1 MDEDELSI
9 FDVESAILTGE
20 IIERQKEQTS
30 REWKYVLHGEAVEG
44 DALIVVAK
52 VGPTRKL
59 IIITVYRSWEKVM
72 VCDICGKSGARV
84 RRVTRSYGKGK
95 NLFVIE
101 NIPVVTCPHC
111 GESYLTAE
119 TLHEIERLKLHRRKI
134 AQEHCIDVVPFA

>member
-1 MDEDELSI
+1 
-9 FDVESAILTGE
+9 
-20 IIERQKEQTS
+20 
-30 REWKYVLHGEAVEG
+30 
-44 DALIVVAK
+44 
-52 VGPTRKL
+52 
-59 IIITVYRSWEKVM
+59 M

-134 AQEHCIDVVPFA
+134 AQERCIDVVPFA